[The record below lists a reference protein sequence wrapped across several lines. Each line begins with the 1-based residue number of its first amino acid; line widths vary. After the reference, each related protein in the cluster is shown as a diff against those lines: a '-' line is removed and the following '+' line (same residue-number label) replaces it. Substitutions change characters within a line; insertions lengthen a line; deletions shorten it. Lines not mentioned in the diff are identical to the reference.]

1 MLKAG
6 IYGGGKKCSVSSS
19 IDSTNESLVFHS
31 SEIGAFIN
39 LMLTADECEL
49 FCHGRQTTPAEEL
62 IPNEGLE
69 QLPVKMLYIR
79 SLAETHQRGLSW
91 QRLMTLIPLSDTGK
105 VTNGVTNPHCN

>member
-1 MLKAG
+1 M
-6 IYGGGKKCSVSSS
+6 
-19 IDSTNESLVFHS
+19 FHS

-91 QRLMTLIPLSDTGK
+91 QRLMTLIPLSDFLESPGQACSHTAAQK
-105 VTNGVTNPHCN
+105 MATI